1 MTRPRSHTAQ
11 KIREPAPDWWRSP
24 RLAPAISLGLGG
36 VVLAA
41 AATNGALT
49 SGLVWFAVL
58 AVLGALQ
65 AFGLRSDALRT
76 AQWGT
81 EDERDALI
89 NMRAMAGAGMVLV
102 LLLTGC
108 IVFEL
113 VRGDNPSPYTQLM
126 AVGGASY
133 AISLLVLRRRS

>member
-1 MTRPRSHTAQ
+1 M
-11 KIREPAPDWWRSP
+11 
-24 RLAPAISLGLGG
+24 APARRHRRTRWRRPERR
-36 VVLAA
+36 
-41 AATNGALT
+41 ATDGDLT

-65 AFGLRSDALRT
+65 AFGRRSDALRS

-89 NMRAMAGAGMVLV
+89 NTRAMAGAGTVLV
-102 LLLTGC
+102 LVLTGC

-113 VRGDNPSPYTQLM
+113 VRGDNPSPYTHLT
-126 AVGGASY
+126 AVGGAAY